1 MKNIIGISA
10 QACNVEK
17 IVLRSAKDRTIINT
31 SIRKS
36 FLYRILIQIYDCFFE
51 VLQDNDQQET

>member
-17 IVLRSAKDRTIINT
+17 IVLRSAKDHIILNT

-51 VLQDNDQQET
+51 LLQDNDQQET

>member
-10 QACNVEK
+10 QACNVKK
-17 IVLRSAKDRTIINT
+17 IVLRSAKDHIILNT

>member
-17 IVLRSAKDRTIINT
+17 IVLRSAKDHIILNT

>member
-1 MKNIIGISA
+1 MKNIIGISV

-17 IVLRSAKDRTIINT
+17 IVLRSAKDHIILNT